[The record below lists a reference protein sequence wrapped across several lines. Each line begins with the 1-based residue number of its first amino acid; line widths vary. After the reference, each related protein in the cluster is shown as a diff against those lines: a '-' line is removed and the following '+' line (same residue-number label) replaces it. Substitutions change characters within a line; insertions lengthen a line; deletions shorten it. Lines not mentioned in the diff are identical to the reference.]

1 MRRFFTLVACAT
13 LLGMSSLQAQQI
25 RGDFDVQTE
34 WGPETALGSTFKGIG
49 IEPAGWSALNVTQMG
64 MKFPLVFESEG
75 RNGSGKSIKLMNRKL
90 GAFGIGANSPS
101 YITLGKTW
109 VYADIMG
116 VMSQLG
122 GGDDPDDSDGGSIG
136 GIDFTFRPDSIVG
149 YYKRVHAEQNPNEVA
164 QIIVYSWIGTCKSYS
179 PVGDGMDATENLPK
193 EALVERDVDIL
204 GVKNNNKPASG
215 ITLIAKQIY
224 SIEGNIIDWT
234 RVSVPIDYLRNE
246 NPRRMNVII
255 TSADYFNRPNIGAEN
270 TLYADDVRF
279 IYNSKLKSIKIGGV
293 ELDSFDEDV
302 MEYVVAAADVNK
314 EVVATAYGKNAKVTV
329 NSVADGKRTITVTD
343 ETAKGQKNYTYTI
356 VYKGAPAAITINAP
370 ETEKCIY
377 GESFDLASIFT
388 SANKDSECT
397 YESTNPSVASI
408 KEGKLV
414 LTGVGSAQ
422 IIARQGAIGNYSP
435 SVSDPLNITVKKAP
449 LTIGVKDITRVYNYT
464 DDKFE
469 FVYTGLKNDDANQV
483 DKVFTTKPTAFIP
496 NQTLPSGT
504 QLTSSKGVYVG
515 EYAITVSGAEAPNY
529 EITYATGAKLTVTK
543 AKADIKISTKDV
555 TLRVGDAMPDAFTV
569 NYAGLIGYDK
579 LDKEKLFTTAP
590 IASTTG
596 TTNAVGEFDITLS
609 EGVWK
614 DKVLSNYDGNVT
626 YTGAK
631 LIVKAKLNTPNI
643 DDVIGD
649 IEGLPKNTYA
659 YAGQTDYLDTII
671 VKDKSGNILNETG
684 KIEFK
689 VEGTNAG
696 SIFFIENTKN
706 QGAFRLW
713 GNNTG
718 EVIVKLIL
726 KETETDAAV
735 EKVIATVNVT
745 KIPVT
750 VKPEN
755 IVLDDT
761 FNSDDPVTYVQS
773 DPAFELGDKYKY
785 GMKFLFTICP
795 TLTIEAP
802 EGNFDLVY
810 VEKEVSGY
818 STKGFDDEGLAK
830 LYALPVGKYNFTIK
844 GGQSNLFE
852 CTYDN
857 TKGTILVA
865 DKNKVTIAE
874 AENLMYGQDPFAL
887 TVSANGKT
895 ITEYAVEG
903 DCVEKTS
910 DGKYKIL
917 TPGEITVTF
926 DIPAGELTF
935 AEEGHVERIEIR
947 KAVLTVT
954 PSDITSE
961 EGNVVIPFN
970 YGYSITGYVN
980 GDDRSVIAVAPYVVC
995 DATEDAKAGDVFA
1008 IIVTGGESDLYDFV
1022 YNEGKFS
1029 VINPSGIE
1037 VQVVDDV
1044 RIYAADGT
1052 IYVKGNEDLVPVQV
1066 YTIQGSLVYN
1076 GNESVI
1082 TGLERNKL
1090 YIVKVGSAVV
1100 KVLN

>member
-34 WGPETALGSTFKGIG
+34 WGPETAWGSSFKGIG

-75 RNGSGKSIKLMNRKL
+75 WNGKGKGVKMMNRKL
-90 GAFGIGANSPS
+90 GALGIGANSPS
-101 YITLGKTW
+101 YVTLGETW
-109 VYADIMG
+109 VYADIAG
-116 VMSQLG
+116 VMSQLLS
-122 GGDDPDDSDGGSIG
+122 DKSDPDDSDGGSIG

-149 YYKRVHAEQNPNEVA
+149 YYKRSHADEKPNEIA

-179 PVGDGMDATENLPK
+179 PVGDGMAATETLPK

-204 GVKNNNKPASG
+204 GVKNDNKPASG

-224 SIEGNIIDWT
+224 SIEGNITDWT

-270 TLYADDVRF
+270 ALYADDVRF

-293 ELDSFDEDV
+293 ALDSFDEDV

-356 VYKGAPAAITINAP
+356 VYKGAPAAIIINAP
-370 ETEKCIY
+370 EAGKCIY
-377 GESFDLASIFT
+377 GESFDLASVFT
-388 SANKDSECT
+388 SANEDGKYT
-397 YESTNPSVASI
+397 YESTNLSI
-408 KEGKLV
+408 ADIKDGKLV

-422 IIARQGAIGNYSP
+422 IIAHQGAAGNYSP
-435 SVSDPLNITVKKAP
+435 SVSEPLSVTVKKAP

-469 FVYTGLKNDDANQV
+469 FVYTGLKNDDANQI
-483 DKVFTTKPTAFIP
+483 DKVFTTKPTASIP

-515 EYAITVSGAEAPNY
+515 EYAVTVSGAEAPNY

-543 AKADIKISTKDV
+543 AKADIKISAKDV

-569 NYAGLIGYDK
+569 NYTGLIGYDK

-590 IASTTG
+590 VASTTG
-596 TTNAVGEFDITLS
+596 NTNAVGEFDITVS

-614 DKVLSNYDGNVT
+614 DKVLANYDGNVT

-643 DDVIGD
+643 DDIVGSV
-649 IEGLPKNTYA
+649 EGLPEKTYV
-659 YAGQTDYLDTII
+659 YAGYSDDYLGTIT

-689 VEGTNAG
+689 VEGTNAA
-696 SIFFIENTKN
+696 SIFAIEKGEN
-706 QGAFRLW
+706 QGAYRLW
-713 GNNTG
+713 GNKTG
-718 EVIVKLIL
+718 EVTIKLIV

-745 KIPVT
+745 KAPVT
-750 VKPEN
+750 VKPKD
-755 IVLDDT
+755 IVLDGS
-761 FNSDDPVTYVQS
+761 FKLGSPVTYVQS
-773 DPAFELGDKYKY
+773 NPVFELSNKYSL
-785 GMKFLFTICP
+785 GMNALFTIYP

-802 EGNFDLVY
+802 DGNFDLIY
-810 VEKEVSGY
+810 TEEDFGSY
-818 STKGFDDEGLAK
+818 EAEGLAK
-830 LYALPVGKYNFTIK
+830 LYALPVGKYNFTLK
-844 GGQSNLFE
+844 GGESDLFE
-852 CTYDN
+852 CTYDD

-865 DKNKVTIAE
+865 DENKVTIAE
-874 AENLMYGQDPFAL
+874 AGKLMYGQDPFTL
-887 TVSANGKT
+887 NVSANGKT

-903 DCVEKTS
+903 NCVEKTA

-917 TPGEITVTF
+917 TPGEVTVTF
-926 DIPAGELTF
+926 DIPAGELTL
-935 AEEGHVERIEIR
+935 AEEGHVERIEIGR
-947 KAVLTVT
+947 AILTVVPT
-954 PSDITSE
+954 DVICE
-961 EGNVVIPFN
+961 EGNVVVPFI
-970 YGYSITGYVN
+970 YGYSVTGYVN
-980 GDDRSVIAVAPYVVC
+980 GDDKSVITVAPYVVC

-1022 YNEGKFS
+1022 YKEGKFS
-1029 VINPSGIE
+1029 VINPTGVGE
-1037 VQVVDDV
+1037 QVMNDV

-1052 IYVKGNEDLVPVQV
+1052 IYVKGNEDSVPVQV